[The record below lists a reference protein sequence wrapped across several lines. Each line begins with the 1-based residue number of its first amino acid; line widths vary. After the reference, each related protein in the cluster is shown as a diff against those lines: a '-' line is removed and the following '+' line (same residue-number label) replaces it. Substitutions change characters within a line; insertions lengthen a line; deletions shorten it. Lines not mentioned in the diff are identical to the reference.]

1 MGFQEQS
8 NYLYYNYQTKQQ
20 TKGKSNMKNN
30 NNYKTYSINGV
41 VINGEEVRNVM
52 RTNRFVGEHVGAITR
67 DGNFFTE
74 REARSILLLDSD
86 NRLQK
91 DGTGNIGVNVK
102 VMCFKKKLSIEA
114 QKMMAEGLMNM

>member
-1 MGFQEQS
+1 M
-8 NYLYYNYQTKQQ
+8 K
-20 TKGKSNMKNN
+20 KNN
-30 NNYKTYSINGV
+30 TTKIHTYSINGV
-41 VINGEEVRNVM
+41 VINDEEVRNVM
-52 RTNRFVGEHVGAITR
+52 RTNRFVGDHVGAITR

-91 DGTGNIGVNVK
+91 DGTGNIGANVK
-102 VMCFKKKLSIEA
+102 VMCFKNKLSLEA

>member
-1 MGFQEQS
+1 MKK
-8 NYLYYNYQTKQQ
+8 NKIAAAY
-20 TKGKSNMKNN
+20 KNN
-30 NNYKTYSINGV
+30 LTYKKCKTYSIDGV

-52 RTNRFVGEHVGAITR
+52 RTNRFVGDHVGAITR

-91 DGTGNIGVNVK
+91 DGTGNIGANVK
-102 VMCFKKKLSIEA
+102 VLCFKNKLSFEA
-114 QKMMAEGLMNM
+114 QKMMVEGLMNM

>member
-1 MGFQEQS
+1 MKKNKIAAAF
-8 NYLYYNYQTKQQ
+8 
-20 TKGKSNMKNN
+20 KNN
-30 NNYKTYSINGV
+30 LTYKKCKTYSIDGV

-52 RTNRFVGEHVGAITR
+52 RTNRFVGDHVGAITR

-91 DGTGNIGVNVK
+91 DGTGNIGANVK
-102 VMCFKKKLSIEA
+102 VLCFKNKLSFEA
-114 QKMMAEGLMNM
+114 QKMMVEGLMNM

>member
-1 MGFQEQS
+1 
-8 NYLYYNYQTKQQ
+8 
-20 TKGKSNMKNN
+20 MKNN

>member
-1 MGFQEQS
+1 
-8 NYLYYNYQTKQQ
+8 
-20 TKGKSNMKNN
+20 MKNN
-30 NNYKTYSINGV
+30 NTTKIATYSVNGV

-52 RTNRFVGEHVGAITR
+52 RTNRFVGDHVGAITR
-67 DGNFFTE
+67 DGNLFTE

-91 DGTGNIGVNVK
+91 DGTGNIGDNVK

>member
-1 MGFQEQS
+1 
-8 NYLYYNYQTKQQ
+8 
-20 TKGKSNMKNN
+20 
-30 NNYKTYSINGV
+30 
-41 VINGEEVRNVM
+41 M
-52 RTNRFVGEHVGAITR
+52 RTNRFVGDHVGAITI

-102 VMCFKKKLSIEA
+102 VICFKKKLPIEA
-114 QKMMAEGLMNM
+114 QKMMVEGLMHM